1 MPNWVKTVVKTSP
14 DVLKEIKEKY
24 FNTEGLDF
32 NKVIPMPEDLK
43 VKAGSSGMTGLII
56 LHFKSYEEEQ
66 KQKINAVY
74 RAFNGF
80 NRDIYL
86 DPRYM
91 DIIKKYYE
99 DTSKFKEDIELGEKY
114 LDNYCK
120 YGYSNWY
127 DWCIDNWGTKWNCD
141 DFKVGKDMMIY
152 VTAWDFADKI
162 ILKLSKEFPDAV
174 FECKYSNE
182 DYGSASGIVEI
193 KNGELFLQNYDL
205 SYEEL
210 DEIWNTDIEDL
221 SKANEVDLDEEI
233 EK

>member
-1 MPNWVKTVVKTSP
+1 MPNWVKTVIKTSP

-24 FNTEGLDF
+24 FNTKSLDF

-43 VKAGSSGMTGLII
+43 VTAGSSGITGLII
-56 LHFKSYEEEQ
+56 LHFKSDDEEQ

-74 RAFNGF
+74 KALDCF

-86 DPRYM
+86 DSRYS
-91 DIIKKYYE
+91 DIIKKYFE
-99 DTSKFKEDIELGEKY
+99 DTSQFKEDIELGEKY
-114 LDNYCK
+114 LDNYYK

-141 DFKVGKDMMIY
+141 GFKAGKDMMIY

-162 ILKLSKEFPDAV
+162 ILKLSREIPNAV
-174 FECKYSNE
+174 FECRFANE
-182 DYGSASGIVEI
+182 DFGSLCGIVEI
-193 KNGELFLQNYDL
+193 KNGEKFLENYDI
-205 SYEEL
+205 SDEEKE
-210 DEIWNTDIEDL
+210 EIWNIDIEDL
-221 SKANEVDLDEEI
+221 SKADEVEIEEEI

>member
-14 DVLKEIKEKY
+14 NVLKEIKEKY
-24 FNTEGLDF
+24 FNSEGLDF

-43 VKAGSSGMTGLII
+43 VIAGSSGTTGLII
-56 LHFKSYEEEQ
+56 LHFKSYDEEQ

-74 RAFNGF
+74 KAFNGF

-86 DPRYM
+86 DPRYN
-91 DIIKKYYE
+91 DIIKKYHE
-99 DTSKFKEDIELGEKY
+99 DTSQFKKDIELGEKY
-114 LDNYCK
+114 FDNYYK

-141 DFKVGKDMMIY
+141 GFKVGKDMMIY

-174 FECKYSNE
+174 FECRYANE
-182 DYGSASGIVEI
+182 DYYSSSGIVEI
-193 KNGELFLQNYDL
+193 KNGELFLQDYNL
-205 SYEEL
+205 SHEEL

-221 SKANEVDLDEEI
+221 SKANEVEI
-233 EK
+233 EEDIEK